1 MFASFASLE
10 SAVIYGVLRVL
21 LIIELTTDLGKSFP
35 QANLLMMLISDRN
48 FSVDQ
53 IREVRVTRLLIHGVR
68 YVRDTRLV
76 KLTYRPVIVYFRKT
90 VIPSDDNSRCKK
102 LGTSFWNISTAKTKS
117 SNLLRALCT

>member
-35 QANLLMMLISDRN
+35 EANLLMMLISDRN

-68 YVRDTRLV
+68 YVRDKRLV

-90 VIPSDDNSRCKK
+90 VIPSDYNSRCKK